1 MPLIR
6 IPTPLRSYTQGQR
19 EVQVVGHNVAEALD
33 DLLESYPSLRPH
45 LTNGSGELRPFVNLF
60 LNQDNIKDL
69 QGTETPLQED
79 DLLMMIPS
87 IAGGLASQAGAS

>member
-1 MPLIR
+1 
-6 IPTPLRSYTQGQR
+6 
-19 EVQVVGHNVAEALD
+19 VVGHNVAEALD